1 MTWVLRFLT
10 PRKIALKIQNFISPF
25 FLFPHFLSNQTE
37 DQLKPNEQK
46 QELNLDTYRRKN
58 KLKSQKKNKSR
69 EHKLAFS
76 SIFDKNKIK

>member
-1 MTWVLRFLT
+1 MG
-10 PRKIALKIQNFISPF
+10 SPF
-25 FLFPHFLSNQTE
+25 LDTKENSTKDSKFYFSFLFFPHFLCNQTE